1 MINRRLLFRSARGM
15 LMLLILNSI
24 LKNWDS
30 VYANGIAPQAGLNGS

>member
-1 MINRRLLFRSARGM
+1 M

-30 VYANGIAPQAGLNGS
+30 VYVNGIAPQAGLNGS